1 MVGQNPTTLYQLL
14 TGTKLE
20 DLSITNLDS
29 ATGKTFIDTNSLE
42 FWQGL
47 LTLSHVLKA
56 SRTYAHGLPIPEA
69 SIMATVSVDD
79 GASGTIQPTGTEVW
93 KVSTLSL
100 DNCIAFLTDGSGMMS
115 IVLGGDN
122 ATVPGDL
129 YLTSK
134 LYIGFQNASGSG
146 QTPGIAYHKVSL

>member
-1 MVGQNPTTLYQLL
+1 MSTQNPTDIYQLL
-14 TGTKLE
+14 NSIRLE
-20 DLSITNLDS
+20 DATTTQLNS
-29 ATGKTFIDTNSLE
+29 ATGKTFVDRATIS
-42 FWQGL
+42 FWQGI
-47 LTLSHVLKA
+47 LTLNHVLKA

-69 SIMATVSVDD
+69 SEMSTVSVDD
-79 GASGTIQPTGTEVW
+79 GAAGTIQPTGTEVW
-93 KVSTLSL
+93 KVSTVSL
-100 DNCIAFLTDGSGMMS
+100 DNCAAFLTDGSGIMS

-134 LYIGFQNASGSG
+134 IYIGFQNASGSG

>member
-1 MVGQNPTTLYQLL
+1 
-14 TGTKLE
+14 
-20 DLSITNLDS
+20 
-29 ATGKTFIDTNSLE
+29 
-42 FWQGL
+42 
-47 LTLSHVLKA
+47 
-56 SRTYAHGLPIPEA
+56 LPIPEA